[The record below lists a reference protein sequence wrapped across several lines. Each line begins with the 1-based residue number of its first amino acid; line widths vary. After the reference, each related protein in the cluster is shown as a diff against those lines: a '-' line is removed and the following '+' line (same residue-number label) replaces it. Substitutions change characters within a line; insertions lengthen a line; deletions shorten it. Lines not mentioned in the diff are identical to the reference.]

1 MRPVARR
8 EFGVQSRSWQSSSP
22 TGPERRETYADFGA
36 ESPIDSASL
45 AIGVRAS
52 CRKNSNDLSPL

>member
-8 EFGVQSRSWQSSSP
+8 EFGVQPRSWQSSSP

-45 AIGVRAS
+45 ATGVRA
-52 CRKNSNDLSPL
+52 